1 MTLHPNFEKKAH
13 VLHYSSSKFF
23 GKNTGHFNPV
33 FTQEAETDSGADED
47 GKSKFKR
54 RPRPEPLIIPPPKAS
69 SFIPPSLY
77 SSITSYQSNLR
88 SPIRLPENPHSLPPY
103 TPPPILSP
111 VRGGSGLYFSAFLTN
126 MASNQ
131 ILPPPVTPKSAT
143 RSLLRSGMFWIENAK
158 KTLPQMMDQV
168 FIFCF
173 Q

>member
-1 MTLHPNFEKKAH
+1 MKPNSILRE
-13 VLHYSSSKFF
+13 VSSCQSLFCIFCFARSALLLVIKIV
-23 GKNTGHFNPV
+23 GDKNLIPIFMQDGEN
-33 FTQEAETDSGADED
+33 DSGADED

-77 SSITSYQSNLR
+77 PSITSYQSNLR
-88 SPIRLPENPHSLPPY
+88 SPVRLPENFHAPPPY

-143 RSLLRSGMFWIENAK
+143 RSLLRTGMF
-158 KTLPQMMDQV
+158 LLLL
-168 FIFCF
+168 
-173 Q
+173 